1 MERLVT
7 EFHALDINE
16 LARGLWLYPF
26 SRYEW
31 VWRTQKGTQQTNVSV
46 TVLKDSLQL
55 AFETRTQR
63 MTQAVRLTYSTGPRG
78 GKRPWFVCHG
88 CQRRVGI
95 LYHAAGLPFRCRI
108 CCNLVYASQ
117 YVSRNQSYG
126 RRHRCLRGQEE
137 SRLRAQCA
145 AEGKP
150 TGR

>member
-63 MTQAVRLTYSTGPRG
+63 MPQAVRLT
-78 GKRPWFVCHG
+78 
-88 CQRRVGI
+88 
-95 LYHAAGLPFRCRI
+95 
-108 CCNLVYASQ
+108 
-117 YVSRNQSYG
+117 
-126 RRHRCLRGQEE
+126 
-137 SRLRAQCA
+137 
-145 AEGKP
+145 
-150 TGR
+150 